1 MGRSECSIVVRFV
14 AGEGTMNRM
23 ISSREFNQ
31 NPSEAKRAAEEGPV
45 IVTDR
50 GEPAF
55 VLLRYDAYKR
65 LAGERGP
72 SLLDALRQD
81 GADADF
87 DFAPPRIGTVARPA
101 DLG

>member
-1 MGRSECSIVVRFV
+1 MAR
-14 AGEGTMNRM
+14 T

-55 VLLRYDAYKR
+55 VLLKYDTYR
-65 LAGERGP
+65 HLSGEQGG
-72 SLLDALRQD
+72 SILDLLRQN
-81 GADADF
+81 GPEADF
-87 DFAPPRIGTVARPA
+87 EFQPAATGDITRPVKL
-101 DLG
+101 D

>member
-1 MGRSECSIVVRFV
+1 MGR
-14 AGEGTMNRM
+14 MM
-23 ISSREFNQ
+23 SSREFNQ
-31 NPSEAKRAAEEGPV
+31 NPSEAKRAAEDGPL

-50 GEPAF
+50 GEPAY

-81 GADADF
+81 GPEADF
-87 DFAPPRIGTVARPA
+87 EFAPTRIADSVRPV
-101 DLG
+101 DLS